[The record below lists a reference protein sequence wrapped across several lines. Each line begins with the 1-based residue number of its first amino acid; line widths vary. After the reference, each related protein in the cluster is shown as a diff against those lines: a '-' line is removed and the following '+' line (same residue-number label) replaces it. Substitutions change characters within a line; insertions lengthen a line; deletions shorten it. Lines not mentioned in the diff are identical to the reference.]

1 MGGTKAGNVGC
12 FRGIIMKANWVL
24 FVFSQITFRG
34 DVGAFAY
41 IYIYLKVS
49 LFSPCLFFFFLKNQY

>member
-41 IYIYLKVS
+41 IYIYISKCHFFLLVS
-49 LFSPCLFFFFLKNQY
+49 SFFF